1 MKQILKFFRVPPTD
15 RYLLVKSAFLL
26 GVIRLVLSLFPLKR
40 LLSLVGSVKPKPT
53 EVNSADKM
61 SSDRIPWAV
70 EVASRYVPFATCL
83 TRALVVQM
91 LFTKEGY
98 PAHLCIGV
106 AKSKEDRLEAHAWV
120 ESEGRI
126 VIGGLKDISRFNL
139 LPPLEGERP

>member
-1 MKQILKFFRVPPTD
+1 M
-15 RYLLVKSAFLL
+15 
-26 GVIRLVLSLFPLKR
+26 
-40 LLSLVGSVKPKPT
+40 GSVKPKPT

-83 TRALVVQM
+83 TRALAVQM
-91 LFTKEGY
+91 LFTREGY

-106 AKSKEDRLEAHAWV
+106 AKSKEYRLEAHAWV

-126 VIGGLKDISRFNL
+126 VTGDLKDISRFNL